1 MSPAYEVVTEANSV
15 RSRPLPLPRERGG
28 GGPVASNTA
37 VYEELPAFE
46 GKSLSMKQ
54 LCKSNLTYLIY
65 YIISSSKSLSMKV
78 VGICLKFAS

>member
-54 LCKSNLTYLIY
+54 NQSYSTVLRNETRNGTINS
-65 YIISSSKSLSMKV
+65 
-78 VGICLKFAS
+78 